1 MIESLLAALQT
12 VLTGSHVL
20 YLILGVFLGLAIGI
34 FPGLGG
40 IVGLSLML
48 PFLYG
53 MDPTSALAMLIG
65 LVAVIPTSDTFTSV
79 LMGIP
84 GSSASQATVLDGFP
98 LAKQGQAARALGAA
112 FSASLVGGLI
122 GALIL
127 TLFVLIARPVILAF
141 GSAELF
147 MLTILGLS
155 MVGVLAGKSMA
166 KGLAACGIGLLL
178 GSVGGA
184 PATGEYRM
192 TFDIDYLT
200 DGIPLVV
207 VGLGIFALPEIIDL
221 LRQNRAISQTATLGK
236 GWTDGVKD
244 MIRNKWLCIRCSGI
258 GCMIGALPGLGGSV
272 VDWIAYGHAV
282 QTTKDKSQFGK
293 GEIRGVLA
301 PESSN
306 NAKEGGGLIPTL
318 LFGIPG
324 SGSMAVFL
332 GGMVLIGL
340 EPGPAMVGAELETT
354 YTIVWSLAL
363 ANVIGAGTCLLISK
377 HVAYLTT
384 IRYALM
390 APFMV
395 MVICFAA
402 FQATRDL
409 GDLAALFAIG
419 MLGVLM
425 KRFGCPRPA
434 FLIGFVLAG
443 GMETY
448 LYQAVQ
454 FDGWGFLLK
463 PGVLIIGGLTLASI
477 FFSVKLG
484 HNSEAE
490 AEAEERAHPRYAV
503 NLTPQTVFAGL
514 VLLVFVYG
522 LYDAFQQ
529 SFLGGVFPGGL
540 CAIMLVFSAIVFY
553 KFATKQVDDAVNFDN
568 ELEAGYIDNPE
579 VAPLKEYI
587 FWLAGFLVAAY
598 LLGYLIAIVLFFLL
612 FLRIKANSSVTQ
624 TMLLTVVAAGF
635 LITLAYVM
643 VFGFPARPVAGRGCT
658 TLAHRLASYER
669 RTIK

>member
-12 VLTGSHVL
+12 ILSGTHVL
-20 YLILGVFLGLAIGI
+20 YLVLGVFLGLAIGI

-40 IVGLSLML
+40 IVGLSLLL

-53 MDPTSALAMLIG
+53 MDTTSALAMLIG

-98 LAKQGQAARALGAA
+98 LAKKGEAARALGAA

-192 TFDIDYLT
+192 IFDIDYLT

-221 LRQNRAISQTATLGK
+221 LRQNRAISQSATLGK
-236 GWTDGVKD
+236 GWMDGLKD
-244 MIRNKWLCIRCSGI
+244 MIRNKWLCLRCSGI

-340 EPGPAMVGAELETT
+340 EPGPAMVSSELEIT

-384 IRYALM
+384 IRYSLM

-409 GDLAALFAIG
+409 GDLAALFAVG

-425 KRFGCPRPA
+425 KRFGWPRPA
-434 FLIGFVLAG
+434 FLIGFVLAD

-454 FDGWGFLLK
+454 FDGWGFLMK
-463 PGVLIIGGLTLASI
+463 PGVLIIGALTIASVY
-477 FFSVKLG
+477 FGMKYG
-484 HNSEAE
+484 HS
-490 AEAEERAHPRYAV
+490 AEEDEADGKSHPRHAA
-503 NLTPQTVFAGL
+503 NLTPQAAFAGL
-514 VLLVFVYG
+514 VTLAFGYG

-529 SFLGGVFPGGL
+529 SFLGGVFTGGL
-540 CAIMLVFSAIVFY
+540 CAVMLVFSGLVFY
-553 KFATKQVDDAVNFDN
+553 KLTTGKRDDAANFDN
-568 ELEAGYIDNPE
+568 EVEAGYADNPE

-587 FWLAGFLVAAY
+587 FWLAGFLIGAY
-598 LLGYLIAIVLFFLL
+598 FLGYLITIVLFFLL
-612 FLRIKANSSVTQ
+612 FLRIKANTSIVRTL
-624 TMLLTVVAAGF
+624 LLTTIAVGF
-635 LITLAYVM
+635 L
-643 VFGFPARPVAGRGCT
+643 T
-658 TLAHRLASYER
+658 TLAHVMVLDFPRGLLQEAVELPWP
-669 RTIK
+669 IG

>member
-1 MIESLLAALQT
+1 MIDALLAALQT
-12 VLTGSHVL
+12 VLTASHLL
-20 YLILGVFLGLAIGI
+20 YLVFGVFLGLAIGI

-40 IVGLSLML
+40 IVGLSLLL

-98 LAKQGQAARALGAA
+98 LAKNGEAARALGAA
-112 FSASLVGGLI
+112 FSASLVGGLV
-122 GALIL
+122 GAIVL
-127 TLFVLIARPVILAF
+127 TMFVLIARPVILAF

-147 MLTILGLS
+147 MLTLLGLS

-166 KGLAACGIGLLL
+166 KGLSACGVGLVL
-178 GSVGGA
+178 GSIGGA

-192 TFDIDYLT
+192 TFNIDYLT
-200 DGIPLVV
+200 DGVPLVV

-221 LRQNRAISQTATLGK
+221 LRQNRAISKTAKLGK
-236 GWTDGVKD
+236 GWTDGIKD
-244 MIRNKWLCIRCSGI
+244 MITNKWLCLRCSGI

-272 VDWIAYGHAV
+272 VDWIAYGHSV
-282 QTTKDKSQFGK
+282 QTTKDKSKFGK

-301 PESSN
+301 PESAN

-332 GGMVLIGL
+332 GGMVLIGI
-340 EPGPAMVGAELETT
+340 EPGPAMVGSELETT
-354 YTIVWSLAL
+354 YAIVWSLAL

-384 IRYALM
+384 IRYSLM

-425 KRFGCPRPA
+425 KRFDWPRPA

-454 FDGWGFLLK
+454 FDGWGFLVK
-463 PGVLIIGGLTLASI
+463 PGVLIIAALTVASI
-477 FFSVKLG
+477 YFGMKFGQSTD
-484 HNSEAE
+484 SDSDQDS
-490 AEAEERAHPRYAV
+490 PRAV
-503 NLTPQTVFAGL
+503 NLQPQTLFAGAIVVVFA
-514 VLLVFVYG
+514 YG
-522 LYDAFQQ
+522 LYDSLQQ
-529 SFLGGVFPGGL
+529 SFLGGVFSGGVS
-540 CAIMLVFSAIVFY
+540 AVMLIFSSIVFY
-553 KFATKQVDDAVNFDN
+553 KLATNQVEDGVNFDN
-568 ELEAGYIDNPE
+568 EVEAGYVNNPE

-587 FWLAGFLVAAY
+587 LWLAGFLLGAY
-598 LLGYLIAIVLFFLL
+598 LLGYLIAIIIFFLL
-612 FLRIKANSSVTQ
+612 FLRVKANTTWQ
-624 TMLLTVVAAGF
+624 HTLILTFSAAGF
-635 LITLAYVM
+635 LTALAHVM
-643 VFGFPARPVAGRGCT
+643 VLDFPRGLLQET
-658 TLAHRLASYER
+658 VSLPWP
-669 RTIK
+669 IG

>member
-1 MIESLLAALQT
+1 MIEALLSALQT
-12 VLTGSHVL
+12 VLTGVHLL
-20 YLILGVFLGLAIGI
+20 YLVTGVFLGLVIGI

-40 IVGLSLML
+40 IVGLSMLL

-98 LAKQGQAARALGAA
+98 LAKRGEAARALGAA
-112 FSASLVGGLI
+112 FSASLMGGLI

-147 MLTILGLS
+147 MLTLLGLS
-155 MVGVLAGKSMA
+155 MVGVLAGKSMV
-166 KGLAACGIGLLL
+166 KGISACGIGLLL

-200 DGIPLVV
+200 DGVPLVV

-236 GWTDGVKD
+236 GWIDGIKD
-244 MIRNKWLCIRCSGI
+244 MIHHRWLCLRCSGI

-301 PESSN
+301 PESAN

-363 ANVIGAGTCLLISK
+363 ANVVGAGTCLLISK

-390 APFMV
+390 APFMI

-425 KRFGCPRPA
+425 KRFDWPRPA

-454 FDGWGFLLK
+454 FDGWGILTK
-463 PGVLIIGGLTLASI
+463 PGVLIIGTLTVISI
-477 FFSVKLG
+477 VCGVKFG
-484 HNSEAE
+484 HASEADSG
-490 AEAEERAHPRYAV
+490 ADEREPTGRAV
-503 NLTPQTVFAGL
+503 NLTPQTAFAA
-514 VLLVFVYG
+514 VVVAAFAYG

-529 SFLGGVFPGGL
+529 SFLGGVFSG
-540 CAIMLVFSAIVFY
+540 AVAAVMLVFSGIVLF
-553 KFATKQVDDAVNFDN
+553 KLATRRVEDPVNFDN
-568 ELEAGYIDNPE
+568 EIAAGYVDNAE
-579 VAPLKEYI
+579 VASLREFI
-587 FWLAGFLVAAY
+587 FWLAGFLVAAW
-598 LLGYLIAIVLFFLL
+598 LVGYLIAIGLFFLM
-612 FLRIKANSSVTQ
+612 FLRIKASSSWAQ
-624 TMLLTVVAAGF
+624 TLLLTGIGIGF
-635 LITLAYVM
+635 L
-643 VFGFPARPVAGRGCT
+643 VA
-658 TLAHRLASYER
+658 LAHLMILDFPRGLLQDAVELPWP
-669 RTIK
+669 IG

>member
-1 MIESLLAALQT
+1 MIESLLVALQT
-12 VLTGSHVL
+12 VLTGSHIL

-40 IVGLSLML
+40 IVGLSLLL

-112 FSASLVGGLI
+112 FSASLVGGLV

-236 GWTDGVKD
+236 GWTDGLKD
-244 MIRNKWLCIRCSGI
+244 MIRNKWLCLRCSGI

-272 VDWIAYGHAV
+272 VDWISYGHAV

-409 GDLAALFAIG
+409 GDLAALFAVG

-425 KRFGCPRPA
+425 KRFGWPRPA

-484 HNSEAE
+484 HSSEAE
-490 AEAEERAHPRYAV
+490 SEAEERAHPRHAI
-503 NLTPQTVFAGL
+503 NLTPQTIFAGF

-553 KFATKQVDDAVNFDN
+553 KLATKQVEDAVNFDN
-568 ELEAGYIDNPE
+568 ELEAGYVDNPE

-612 FLRIKANSSVTQ
+612 FLRIKANSSVMQ
-624 TMLLTVVAAGF
+624 TMLLTVIAAGF
-635 LITLAYVM
+635 LITLAHVM
-643 VFGFPARPVAGRGCT
+643 VLDFPRGLLQDAVALPWPIG
-658 TLAHRLASYER
+658 
-669 RTIK
+669 